1 MIVSDSNG
9 MGAGAEPSPRQWVS
23 GSKIGSASWTGFGK
37 SSARKSIDPHQ
48 WDDYRKESKK
58 VKSAILTEA
67 DEIVNGARH
76 DTYGHPADNHG
87 CTAEMWTAYLN
98 RKYDID
104 LDLDARDV
112 CWLNVYK
119 RLVVMLTLRS
129 ATTLLMWLATLPT
142 SRSLTTFNPTTLNF
156 ALHLGAT

>member
-1 MIVSDSNG
+1 MSDSNG

-23 GSKIGSASWTGFGK
+23 GSKIGSANWSGF
-37 SSARKSIDPHQ
+37 SAGSTRKSVDPHQ
-48 WDDYRKESKK
+48 WEIKEKVSK
-58 VKSAILTEA
+58 VKSAVLTEA
-67 DEIVNGARH
+67 DEIVNGARQ

-112 CWLNVYK
+112 CWLNVLQKISRDAHLEK
-119 RLVVMLTLRS
+119 RDNLVDVVGYV
-129 ATTLLMWLATLPT
+129 A
-142 SRSLTTFNPTTLNF
+142 NIEIIDDI
-156 ALHLGAT
+156 